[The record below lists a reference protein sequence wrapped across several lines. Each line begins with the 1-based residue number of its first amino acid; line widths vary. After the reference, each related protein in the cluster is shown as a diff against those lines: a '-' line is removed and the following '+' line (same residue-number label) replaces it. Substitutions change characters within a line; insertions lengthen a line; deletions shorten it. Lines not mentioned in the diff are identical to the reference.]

1 MSAQFTLFFDGHLW
15 VGVYEIDDGES
26 LRAARVI
33 FGKEPGAAELY
44 EFVREHGTD
53 LVRRAHGA
61 VPVAIENKA
70 DLAHRAIA
78 YGQAGIPR
86 STDVARRAG
95 ARKNNAGACKNVR
108 GTGLGRK
115 GEHPDSGSQKP
126 ASKTRRVNPKRAQR
140 RAAKA
145 MRERGVSTKAQ
156 EALKADMDSRG
167 KERASAQR
175 RKQKQTADEAYARKR
190 AKARQKHRGH

>member
-15 VGVYEIDDGES
+15 VGVYEIDDGET

-33 FGKEPGAAELY
+33 FGKEPNAAELY
-44 EFVREHGTD
+44 EFVREHGTE
-53 LVRRAHGA
+53 LVWRAHSA
-61 VPVAIENKA
+61 TPVAIENKA
-70 DLAHRAIA
+70 DVARRANAHR
-78 YGQAGIPR
+78 QAGIPR
-86 STDVARRAG
+86 STDADRQAD
-95 ARKNNAGACKNVR
+95 APKNDAQTSKNVR
-108 GTGLGRK
+108 ESNLGRK
-115 GEHPDSGSQKP
+115 AEHPDSSSQKP

-140 RAAKA
+140 MAAKA